1 MARVFYITQC
11 YSPQD
16 RGFLEKLV
24 EAHDIWLLPWTS
36 QPHRSETRPLPSG
49 VQVLPALNDGR
60 QARPI
65 KWVQSLKHLRKH
77 LREIKPDVVQAG
89 PMQTGAFVAALSGF
103 RPLIAMSW
111 ASDVLALPD
120 KKPWMGW
127 VAQFTLR
134 KAELV
139 VVDCKAVRDR
149 VLSLAPLR
157 PEQVICFPW
166 GIDLRV
172 FRPAVSG
179 LQLRG
184 RLGWESNRVLISTR
198 RFEPIQGTMIFLEA
212 MLRVFPKCPDVR
224 VLMVG
229 DGSLRPQVEAF
240 IARHRLNDRFY
251 LPGQVPEPVLADY
264 YNEAD
269 LYVSATYSDGASIS
283 LLQAMACGLPVIVT
297 SGYGNLEWALHARN
311 GWLYPAG
318 DAQALAAAIVEG
330 LNDRDAR
337 CAMGRINSAVIRE
350 RANWD
355 ENVQQLLLGYN
366 RILNGRSTPAGKP
379 QSLEPSPL

>member
-1 MARVFYITQC
+1 MARVVYITQS

-24 EAHDIWLLPWTS
+24 EVHDVWLLPWTS
-36 QPHRSETRPLPSG
+36 EPRRSEVRPLPLG
-49 VQVLPALNDGR
+49 VQVLPPLNDGR

-65 KWVQSLKHLRKH
+65 KWALSLGHLRKH
-77 LREIKPDVVQAG
+77 ILEIRPDVIQAG

-111 ASDVLALPD
+111 ASDVLTLPD
-120 KKPWMGW
+120 KRPWMEW

-134 KAELV
+134 RAELV
-139 VVDCKAVRDR
+139 VVDCEVVRDR

-157 PEQVICFPW
+157 PDQVICFPW
-166 GIDLRV
+166 GIDLKV
-172 FRPAVSG
+172 FRPAVSA
-179 LQLRG
+179 LQLRS
-184 RLGWESNRVLISTR
+184 RLGWKSNRVVISTR

-240 IARHRLNDRFY
+240 IARHRLKDRFY

-318 DAQALAAAIVEG
+318 DTQALAAALVEG
-330 LNDRDAR
+330 LNDTAAR
-337 CAMGRINSAVIRE
+337 SSMGRVNAAVVRE

-366 RILNGRSTPAGKP
+366 RILNGRSAPAGKP
-379 QSLEPSPL
+379 PSLEPSAL

>member
-1 MARVFYITQC
+1 
-11 YSPQD
+11 
-16 RGFLEKLV
+16 
-24 EAHDIWLLPWTS
+24 
-36 QPHRSETRPLPSG
+36 
-49 VQVLPALNDGR
+49 
-60 QARPI
+60 
-65 KWVQSLKHLRKH
+65 
-77 LREIKPDVVQAG
+77 
-89 PMQTGAFVAALSGF
+89 
-103 RPLIAMSW
+103 
-111 ASDVLALPD
+111 
-120 KKPWMGW
+120 
-127 VAQFTLR
+127 
-134 KAELV
+134 
-139 VVDCKAVRDR
+139 
-149 VLSLAPLR
+149 
-157 PEQVICFPW
+157 
-166 GIDLRV
+166 
-172 FRPAVSG
+172 

-184 RLGWESNRVLISTR
+184 RLRWESNRVLISTR

-212 MLRVFPKCPDVR
+212 MLRVFPKYPDVR

-240 IARHRLNDRFY
+240 IARHRLKDRFY

-330 LNDRDAR
+330 LNDWAAR
-337 CAMGRINSAVIRE
+337 RVMGQANSAVARE

-366 RILNGRSTPAGKP
+366 RILNGRSATAGKP
-379 QSLEPSPL
+379 PSLEPSPL